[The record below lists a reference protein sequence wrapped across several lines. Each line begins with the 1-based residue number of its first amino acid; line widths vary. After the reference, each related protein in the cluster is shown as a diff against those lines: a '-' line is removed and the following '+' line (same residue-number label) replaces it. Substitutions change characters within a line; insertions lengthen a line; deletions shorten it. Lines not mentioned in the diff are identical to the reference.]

1 MDIIPLLPN
10 DYYLHLEILRNL
22 PSPYK
27 ELAERTNM
35 TSSWN
40 EYENIIWETVEKER
54 TLPYLSYEFLII

>member
-35 TSSWN
+35 TSSWD
-40 EYENIIWETVEKER
+40 EYEGMVNETLEKER
-54 TLPYLSYEFLII
+54 TLPF

>member
-10 DYYLHLEILRNL
+10 DYYFHLEILRNL

-35 TSSWN
+35 TSSWD
-40 EYENIIWETVEKER
+40 EYEGMVNETLEKER
-54 TLPYLSYEFLII
+54 TLPF

>member
-27 ELAERTNM
+27 ELAERTYM

-40 EYENIIWETVEKER
+40 EYEDNTRETLEKER
-54 TLPYLSYEFLII
+54 ASPF

>member
-35 TSSWN
+35 TSSWD
-40 EYENIIWETVEKER
+40 EYENMVNETLEKER
-54 TLPYLSYEFLII
+54 TLLVF